1 MPINANS
8 GAAVNKQKQT
18 EMDCQTRVNK
28 MFGIPAKK
36 QI

>member
-8 GAAVNKQKQT
+8 GAAVKKQKQT
-18 EMDCQTRVNK
+18 EMDCQTHVNK